1 MKIVS
6 WNVNGI
12 RSVMKKDFRKSFASL
27 RPDVLC
33 LQETKAQD
41 DQVQEALSWLDGYHL
56 HSFSAEKK
64 GYSGTAI
71 ISRQEP
77 IRFFSGIN
85 AHINTKDHDNQG
97 RVSTAEFKDFYVVN
111 VYTVN
116 SGAELKRLDYR
127 QEWDKAFL
135 RFLKK
140 LEQHKPVIA
149 CGDFNVAHQE
159 IDLARPKENYNKSAG
174 YMQEEIDGFD
184 ALMQAG
190 FIDTWRYQ
198 HPRTI
203 KYSWWSM
210 RGGARSRN
218 VGWRIDYVLASHTL
232 EKRIHSSEIYNDI
245 HGSDHCPVSLTLK

>member
-1 MKIVS
+1 MKIVT

-12 RSVMKKDFRKSFASL
+12 RAVMKKDFHKSFAAL
-27 RPDVLC
+27 RADVLC

-41 DQVQEALSWLDGYHL
+41 EQVQEALSWLEGYHIY
-56 HSFSAEKK
+56 SFSAEKK

-71 ISRQEP
+71 ITKMEP
-77 IRFFSGIN
+77 LKVAFGVN
-85 AHINTKDHDNQG
+85 HTDHDDQG
-97 RVSTAEFKDFYVVN
+97 RVITAEYRDFYVVN
-111 VYTVN
+111 VYTPN
-116 SGAELKRLDYR
+116 SGAELKRLTYR
-127 QEWDKAFL
+127 QTWDKHFL
-135 RFLKK
+135 SYLKR
-140 LEQHKPVIA
+140 LEKNKPVIT
-149 CGDFNVAHQE
+149 CGDFNVAHEE

-184 ALMQAG
+184 ALTTAG

-198 HPRTI
+198 HPKTV

-218 VGWRIDYVLASHTL
+218 VGWRIDYVLASPAL
-232 EKRIHSSEIYNDI
+232 ENKIVSTEIYNDI